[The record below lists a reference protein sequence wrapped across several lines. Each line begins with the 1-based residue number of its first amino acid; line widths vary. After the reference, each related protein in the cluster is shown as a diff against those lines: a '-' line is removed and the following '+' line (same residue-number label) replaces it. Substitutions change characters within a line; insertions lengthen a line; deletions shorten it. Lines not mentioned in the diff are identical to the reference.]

1 MLLLGT
7 LGVTAGVT
15 GIVVVSRNSFL
26 RGIVRHYLLIDLS
39 NYILVNAGHLL
50 WAVPCAIWRLNYQL
64 PVVDYLF
71 GDLVNTAVCMGY
83 FPKLFLGMNRFFAI
97 AFDGVYHHK
106 YERTAVIQYLLM
118 MLCPLAS
125 FIAFGLPGCHAI
137 FLPDGQNF
145 YFAEGGCGEA
155 TIYYTQ
161 VLPPAIFLPLDAC
174 FDGFSFIMLYRRVQQ
189 LQKGRQQMS
198 SQKADQLRKG
208 YKLALQMVS
217 NFIAGASSATGV
229 AIGQNYVT
237 SPMGSFLLWTALWQ
251 GCCTVQCT
259 TYVFLLSERRT
270 KPRATLPVQKATV
283 QTSQVD

>member
-1 MLLLGT
+1 MLDFVGGELAQR
-7 LGVTAGVT
+7 TADNNGKADSEDW
-15 GIVVVSRNSFL
+15 VVAWHTR
-26 RGIVRHYLLIDLS
+26 S
-39 NYILVNAGHLL
+39 NGWSHGNRRCVEELFSAR
-50 WAVPCAIWRLNYQL
+50 RLNYQL

-106 YERTAVIQYLLM
+106 YERTA
-118 MLCPLAS
+118 
-125 FIAFGLPGCHAI
+125 
-137 FLPDGQNF
+137 
-145 YFAEGGCGEA
+145 
-155 TIYYTQ
+155 
-161 VLPPAIFLPLDAC
+161 
-174 FDGFSFIMLYRRVQQ
+174 
-189 LQKGRQQMS
+189 
-198 SQKADQLRKG
+198 
-208 YKLALQMVS
+208 MVS